1 MFLRF
6 IDNLLGCH
14 VNELPDRWNSIFF
27 CEVCVLFIL
36 LLDLIIFSRLLRLAF
51 ADSLSMVRP
60 LFCNEQHLA
69 SVAQLC
75 WWKLDDGR

>member
-1 MFLRF
+1 MLMNCLIVGIASSFY
-6 IDNLLGCH
+6 
-14 VNELPDRWNSIFF
+14 EA
-27 CEVCVLFIL
+27 CVLFIL

-60 LFCNEQHLA
+60 LFCNGQHLV

-75 WWKLDDGR
+75 